1 MSSNSPETERDLS
14 GLSFEEALNLLNKT
28 VEALEAGGLTLEEA
42 TRTFEKGMKLA
53 RLCSEML
60 AATELKLTWIQTSYG
75 EQMRML
81 ANEEARERE
90 DAP

>member
-1 MSSNSPETERDLS
+1 MSSNSQEAERDLS
-14 GLSFEEALNLLNKT
+14 SLSFEEALNLLTKT

-42 TRTFEKGMKLA
+42 TRTFEQGMKLA

-60 AATELKLTWIQTSYG
+60 AATELKLNWIQTSYG

-81 ANEEARERE
+81 ANDATREQE